1 MYERPGLSYELRR
14 IVTYRPLV
22 LIGLFAA
29 TSVCAQQPKNV
40 KILVGLSRPEVQR
53 VMNQMRAG
61 LGVHCRYC
69 HVAGQDPSV
78 DATPQKERARD
89 MMRMVIDLNQRH
101 FGGRDVV
108 TCFTCHNGSPHPKT
122 SPPLPQ
128 PLPRD
133 LPANPPVADAK
144 KPPSPSEVLQR
155 YIAAVGR
162 IVPATEPRT
171 IIATWATPLGGPVAT
186 NTLESGEQMRRD
198 ITLPD
203 GTPLTL
209 AVTGAGGWIRDKS
222 GVHDMQPEQWTS
234 ARIGRRP
241 LVPFAESSFGDDA
254 TVTAPKIGDQDVWVV
269 TTRMHSTR
277 SMLNRDSCSAASS
290 FTAVR
295 SGESRSRPS
304 STTIATSAASRCRSR
319 HASPSSI
326 RGSEEPSRP
335 RRSSSANRF
344 PRRSLRDLRLL

>member
-1 MYERPGLSYELRR
+1 MTQRR
-14 IVTYRPLV
+14 
-22 LIGLFAA
+22 LILIALFAA
-29 TSVCAQQPKNV
+29 TSVFAQQPKNV
-40 KILVGLSRPEVQR
+40 KILTGLSRPEVQR
-53 VMNQMRAG
+53 IMNQMRAG
-61 LGVHCRYC
+61 LGVHCHYC
-69 HVAGQDPSV
+69 HVTGQDPAV
-78 DATPQKERARD
+78 DGTPQKEKARD

-186 NTLESGEQMRRD
+186 KTLESGEQMRRD
-198 ITLPD
+198 LTLPD

-209 AVTGAGGWIRDKS
+209 TLTGAGGWIRDKS
-222 GVHDMQPEQWTS
+222 GVRDMQPEQLTS

-241 LVPFAESSFGDDA
+241 LVPFTETSLGDDA
-254 TVTAPKIGDQDVWVV
+254 TVTAQKIGDQDVWVV
-269 TTRMHSTR
+269 TTPAAQYSFDAESGLLLRRVVFYDSPIGRIPEQTEFDHYRDAGGVKVPFTTR
-277 SMLNRDSCSAASS
+277 VALVDPWLGGTQQA
-290 FTAVR
+290 
-295 SGESRSRPS
+295 
-304 STTIATSAASRCRSR
+304 TTIVIGKPIPATEFEKP
-319 HASPSSI
+319 SPA
-326 RGSEEPSRP
+326 PK
-335 RRSSSANRF
+335 
-344 PRRSLRDLRLL
+344 